1 MTRPALPRMSMAL
14 RMALATALFGLVLI
28 VIGLAVGY
36 LSLSQQLDARAAA
49 EMNGRR
55 ELVEHLIGEAS
66 TIQGLQASRQRL
78 NDVLIGHDDLR
89 LELANGRTGELIG
102 SYSGPSAEAAPAPGA
117 LAPSSGSAHAHASGR
132 SRVEAM
138 QATVALGDGT
148 PVRYYMSID
157 RHEDAKLL
165 GGFVRASALTIP
177 ILLLVVALGAWA
189 IARMALA
196 PLLRFRRLA
205 AAIGEKS
212 LDQRVSA
219 SDLPAE
225 LAELARE
232 FNAMLERIDRGYRRL
247 QEFSADLA
255 HELRTP
261 IATLMGRDQVALSH
275 DRTVAQLRDVLE
287 GDIEE
292 LERLSS
298 LIADMLFIAQAEHGP
313 AGLKLES
320 VDLAAE
326 ARRVGD
332 YLSLAGEEKGVTVQ
346 VHGHADIAAE
356 RLLVQRAITNLM
368 SNAIRHARAD
378 SVVRVDVAT
387 APEGTRLQVANVGPG
402 IAPEHLDRIF
412 DRFYRED
419 ASRTRHSGGT
429 GLGLAIVRSIMEAHR
444 GSATAASD
452 AASGT
457 TVFTLFFP
465 KPRPGEEGP
474 PAGRSSAVTAPRRSP
489 ARASAPSRSA

>member
-1 MTRPALPRMSMAL
+1 MTLPALPRMSMAL

-36 LSLSQQLDARAAA
+36 FSLSQQLDARAAA

-55 ELVEHLIGEAS
+55 DLVEHLISEAS
-66 TIQGLQASRQRL
+66 TIQGLQASRQRF

-102 SYSGPSAEAAPAPGA
+102 SYSGPSAEAAPAHGA
-117 LAPSSGSAHAHASGR
+117 LSPSGATHAHSSGR

-165 GGFVRASALTIP
+165 SGFVRASALTIP

-205 AAIGEKS
+205 ANIGEKS

-261 IATLMGRDQVALSH
+261 IATLMGRGQVALSH
-275 DRTVAQLRDVLE
+275 DRTVAELRDVLE

-298 LIADMLFIAQAEHGP
+298 LISDMLFIAQAEHGP
-313 AGLKLES
+313 AGLKLEA

-332 YLSLAGEEKGVTVQ
+332 YLSLAGEDKGVTVE

-378 SVVRVDVAT
+378 SVVRVNVAT
-387 APEGTRLQVANVGPG
+387 FPEGTRLQVANAGPS

-412 DRFYRED
+412 DRFYRGD
-419 ASRTRHSGGT
+419 ASRTRNSGGT
-429 GLGLAIVRSIMEAHR
+429 GLGLAIVRSIMDAHG

-465 KPRPGEEGP
+465 KPRAGGERP
-474 PAGRSSAVTAPRRSP
+474 SAERVGALTAPRKSP
-489 ARASAPSRSA
+489 SKASAPSRSA